1 MFDPNIIAAMVSMV
15 YSSYAV
21 FRAWLRFSFSII
33 SRTSSKKPQVFS
45 NKSSGSPSIF
55 DEVFD
60 KLHEVWAKGEE
71 KENGEDAACSNN
83 IDMSGLH
90 DKFNE

>member
-1 MFDPNIIAAMVSMV
+1 MEDLRIRQ
-15 YSSYAV
+15 V
-21 FRAWLRFSFSII
+21 FRL
-33 SRTSSKKPQVFS
+33 PQ
-45 NKSSGSPSIF
+45 

-83 IDMSGLH
+83 IDMSSLTQPESLCVPLIGIRC
-90 DKFNE
+90 